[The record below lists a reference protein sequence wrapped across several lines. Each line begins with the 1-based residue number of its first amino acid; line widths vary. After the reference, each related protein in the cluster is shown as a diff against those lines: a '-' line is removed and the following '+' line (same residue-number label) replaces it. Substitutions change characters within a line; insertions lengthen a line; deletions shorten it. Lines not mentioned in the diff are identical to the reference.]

1 MLSTK
6 VPESAYE
13 AQEPVDPELVYR
25 KLGHLSYSSFQG
37 IESVTTGLSGPMAK
51 LEYYC
56 SGCILA
62 KTIAVIHRAR
72 PERTTEVL
80 GRL

>member
-13 AQEPVDPELVYR
+13 AQEPVDPELVHR
-25 KLGHLSYSSFQG
+25 RLGYLSYGSLQG
-37 IESVTTGLSGPMAK
+37 IESVTTGLSGPIAK
-51 LEYYC
+51 LKHHC
-56 SGCILA
+56 SGYTLA
-62 KTIAVIHRAR
+62 KAIAVIHRTR

>member
-13 AQEPVDPELVYR
+13 AQEPVDPELVHR
-25 KLGHLSYSSFQG
+25 RLGHLSYGSLQW
-37 IESVTTGLSGPMAK
+37 IELVTTWLSGPVAK
-51 LEYYC
+51 LKHYC

-62 KTIAVIHRAR
+62 KTIAVIYRTR

-80 GRL
+80 GRS